1 MISDQANYE
10 KIVETYENKEP
21 GSPFFLFDVTM
32 QNHSGYTNR
41 YFQADINCNG
51 YDSDEADQYFSLLK
65 LSDEAISYLIRYFQQ
80 VDEPTMIIMF
90 GDHSP
95 KLPDAFETWIAGDAY
110 LDQLQHE
117 IREQCLDQHKLSLKL
132 CVKPYRPGTDA
143 VQRVSA

>member
-1 MISDQANYE
+1 MHPNKATNWKRSTAYRFLDFDDFISIDQFSDTAKRYRGMISDQANYE

-80 VDEPTMIIMF
+80 VDE
-90 GDHSP
+90 
-95 KLPDAFETWIAGDAY
+95 
-110 LDQLQHE
+110 
-117 IREQCLDQHKLSLKL
+117 R
-132 CVKPYRPGTDA
+132 R
-143 VQRVSA
+143 

>member
-1 MISDQANYE
+1 MRRS
-10 KIVETYENKEP
+10 KPTRTRSR

-80 VDEPTMIIMF
+80 VT
-90 GDHSP
+90 S
-95 KLPDAFETWIAGDAY
+95 
-110 LDQLQHE
+110 
-117 IREQCLDQHKLSLKL
+117 R
-132 CVKPYRPGTDA
+132 R
-143 VQRVSA
+143 

>member
-95 KLPDAFETWIAGDAY
+95 NCRMRLKHGLPETP
-110 LDQLQHE
+110 
-117 IREQCLDQHKLSLKL
+117 IRIFRSRIRRSSMEPRSSSG
-132 CVKPYRPGTDA
+132 PTTA
-143 VQRVSA
+143 

>member
-110 LDQLQHE
+110 QNLSVEDQE
-117 IREQCLDQHKLSLKL
+117 IPSYH
-132 CVKPYRPGTDA
+132 GTRSDI
-143 VQRVSA
+143 VQQ